1 MTKLFVGGI
10 PYSITNQQLEELF
23 KQFGSV
29 TSVNIINDK
38 FTGQSKGFA
47 FVEMSDDK
55 EAEEAINQLNGYDLE
70 GRKIGVSVAKP
81 KEDRPDR
88 GGFNR
93 DNRSSGNG
101 FNRDNRGGNRNRY

>member
-23 KQFGSV
+23 QQFGTV
-29 TSVNIINDK
+29 ASVNIVTDK
-38 FTGQSKGFA
+38 YSGQSKGFA
-47 FVEMSDDK
+47 FVEMSDDNQ
-55 EAEEAINQLNGYDLE
+55 AQEAIKQLDGYALE

-81 KEDRPDR
+81 KEDRSDR

-93 DNRSSGNG
+93 DNRN
-101 FNRDNRGGNRNRY
+101 FQRNDFDRNNRNRR